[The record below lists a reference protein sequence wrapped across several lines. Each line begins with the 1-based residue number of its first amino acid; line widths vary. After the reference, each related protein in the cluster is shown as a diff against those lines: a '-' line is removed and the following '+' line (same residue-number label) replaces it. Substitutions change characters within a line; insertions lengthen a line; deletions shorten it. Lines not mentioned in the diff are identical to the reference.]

1 MIAVL
6 TGALDLTRMQPL
18 ELAHSGP
25 PNGCGKRPL
34 TRKSLRGKGVPKRL

>member
-18 ELAHSGP
+18 ELAHSV
-25 PNGCGKRPL
+25 PL
-34 TRKSLRGKGVPKRL
+34 TDAARDR